1 MFDPQG
7 NGPQYIEDIATAY
20 WYSSALFT
28 AMELGV
34 FNELEDGGLAASE
47 LAQRLEIEPEAC
59 VRFLNALSALGLVKG
74 AGGDDWDN
82 MDNNRY
88 FNSSVASECLV
99 KGSQS
104 YQGDSVLWRKNLSRG
119 WEHLRESLKKGGRVA
134 LPPDDSDNSD
144 KIAERF
150 RRQY

>member
-59 VRFLNALSALGLVKG
+59 VRFLNALSALGLVVV
-74 AGGDDWDN
+74 ANGDDNGD
-82 MDNNRY
+82 NRY
-88 FNSSVASECLV
+88 FNSSVASKCLV
-99 KGSQS
+99 KGSPS

-150 RRQY
+150 RRQC